1 MPAAAGR
8 VQLHLECR
16 GVVQGVGF
24 RPLVHRLAR
33 DLDLR
38 GEVENGPG
46 AVRLR
51 LEGDRRSLETFLRRL
66 PQQLPPRA
74 RLERLDPVWSAAPAP
89 ATAPAGVRIVAGQAV
104 PLAIDLVA
112 SSLVA
117 DRAPCRACLAELA
130 DPADR
135 RFGYPFI
142 SCCDCGPRF
151 SIATAEPWARAHTT
165 LAPFAL
171 CPACRREFEDPS
183 DRRFHAETIACPACG
198 PRLALLDAS
207 GEPLAGSAAAAGA
220 TPRALIRACCDLL
233 AAGKVLALQGVG
245 GFQLLVAAT
254 DPSAVARLRRRKRR
268 PAKPFALLVAEADE
282 LAPFCVIDAA
292 ERRALADP
300 AAPIVLLRR
309 RPGAAD
315 ALPGVAPGSPC
326 LGAMLPA
333 SPLHHLLARAFGRPL
348 VATSGNPSGEPLCI
362 DPAEAVRRL
371 GAGAGAGEP
380 IADAFLVQDRAIA
393 RPLDDSVLQV
403 IDGRP
408 ALLRRAR
415 GYAPE
420 PLALAQEP
428 VAAASGEPGGVPA
441 GLVALGGDLK
451 SAPALALQGRVWL
464 SPHLGDLAEGRLL
477 SRLADGLEA
486 IDRRWGDGVGAIAC
500 DAHPGY
506 LSHQLAGTQ
515 RWPRRLVQHH
525 RAHGLAVLAE
535 HGLPLPLLAFT
546 WDGLGF
552 APAASGAGGG
562 ARLWGGELLL
572 LGGPG
577 GLPCER
583 RVALRPFPLPGGE
596 RAMAEPRRAALGLL
610 AAAGPGA
617 LGHPG
622 ARHTLAAF
630 AAEERRLLLQ
640 AIAGGCNSPLTTSI
654 GRLFDAVASL
664 LGLVQVQ
671 SHEGEGGLRLQG
683 AASTAPAG
691 RAPDGPGPGPGDW
704 TLPLVPPGAVAAAGA
719 EGPTLGWLDWEPL
732 LLALLAAIGD
742 GMPAG
747 VCAARFHHALVAAL
761 AGTASIAAA
770 ALAEAAPLSAAAVSV
785 ALAGGCFQNRLLL
798 EGAIGALRA
807 RGLRPYW
814 PELVPCN
821 DGGLALGQLWAVREP
836 WADPGA
842 GPTTG
847 RRDHAP

>member
-1 MPAAAGR
+1 MPPLAERA
-8 VQLHLECR
+8 QLHLECR

-66 PQQLPPRA
+66 PQQLPPGA
-74 RLERLDPVWSAAPAP
+74 RLEPLDPVWSAAAGPAVGP
-89 ATAPAGVRIVAGQAV
+89 FQAGVRIMAGQAR
-104 PLAIDLVA
+104 PLRIDLIA

-207 GEPLAGSAAAAGA
+207 GAPVAGSAAGDGSPA
-220 TPRALIRACCDLL
+220 ALIRACCGLL

-254 DPSAVARLRRRKRR
+254 DTEAVARLRRRKRR
-268 PAKPFALLVAEADE
+268 PAKPFALLVAEVEA
-282 LAPFCVIDAA
+282 LAPFCAIDAA
-292 ERRALADP
+292 ERLALADP

-309 RPGAAD
+309 RLGAPD

-333 SPLHHLLARAFGRPL
+333 SPLHDLLARAFGRPL

-362 DPAEAVRRL
+362 DPAEAVGRL
-371 GAGAGAGEP
+371 GVGAGEP
-380 IADAFLVQDRAIA
+380 IADAFLVHDRAIA
-393 RPLDDSVLQV
+393 RPLDDSVLQL

-415 GYAPE
+415 GHAPE
-420 PLALAQEP
+420 PLVLGPMPGAR
-428 VAAASGEPGGVPA
+428 SG
-441 GLVALGGDLK
+441 GLVALGSDLK
-451 SAPALALQGRVWL
+451 SAPALALEGRVWL

-477 SRLADGLEA
+477 SRLAAGLEA
-486 IDRRWGDGVGAIAC
+486 IERRWGDGVGAIAC

-506 LSHQLAGTQ
+506 LSHQLAAAQ
-515 RWPRRLVQHH
+515 PWPRRPVQHH
-525 RAHGLAVLAE
+525 RAHGLVVLAE
-535 HGLPLPLLAFT
+535 HGLETPLLAFT
-546 WDGLGF
+546 WDGLGY
-552 APAASGAGGG
+552 APPPESATGEPAATELAAGGS

-583 RVALRPFPLPGGE
+583 LVALRPFPLPGGE

-630 AAEERRLLLQ
+630 EAADRRLLLQ
-640 AIAGGCNSPLTTSI
+640 AIAGGCNSPLTTSV

-664 LGLVQVQ
+664 LDLVQVQ

-683 AASTAPAG
+683 AASAAPAASADSPAG
-691 RAPDGPGPGPGDW
+691 DPGDW
-704 TLPLVPPGAVAAAGA
+704 PFPLVQPGAVAASGA
-719 EGPTLGWLDWEPL
+719 DGPTLGWLDWEPL
-732 LLALLAAIGD
+732 LLTLLAAIAAGT
-742 GMPAG
+742 PASL
-747 VCAARFHHALVAAL
+747 CAARFHQALVVAL
-761 AGTASIAAA
+761 AGTAAIATAA
-770 ALAEAAPLSAAAVSV
+770 EGAPV

-807 RGLRPYW
+807 RALRPFW
-814 PELVPCN
+814 PERVPCN
-821 DGGLALGQLWAVREP
+821 DGGLALGQLWAAAGP
-836 WADPGA
+836 WADPAGA
-842 GPTTG
+842 PTT
-847 RRDHAP
+847 RWRDHAP